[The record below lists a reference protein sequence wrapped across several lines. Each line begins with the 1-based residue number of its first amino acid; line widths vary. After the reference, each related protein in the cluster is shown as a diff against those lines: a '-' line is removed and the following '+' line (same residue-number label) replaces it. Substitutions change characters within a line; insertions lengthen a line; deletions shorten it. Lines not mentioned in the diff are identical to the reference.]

1 LINFTLTFSLVTTL
15 EGSVTLGGGSV
26 TTGTGGTSS
35 SNVTF
40 VVGLAVEG
48 VGGAV
53 MPISPACA
61 GSGLTM
67 AVRGVSSVVMADT
80 VEDKPTTVLSTD
92 FSVTLASDV
101 TNVCFVA
108 AVDGAVA

>member
-1 LINFTLTFSLVTTL
+1 MD
-15 EGSVTLGGGSV
+15 GSVAIGSGSV
-26 TTGTGGTSS
+26 TTGTGGTSVS
-35 SNVTF
+35 TAVTF

-61 GSGLTM
+61 G
-67 AVRGVSSVVMADT
+67 GVTSVVMADT